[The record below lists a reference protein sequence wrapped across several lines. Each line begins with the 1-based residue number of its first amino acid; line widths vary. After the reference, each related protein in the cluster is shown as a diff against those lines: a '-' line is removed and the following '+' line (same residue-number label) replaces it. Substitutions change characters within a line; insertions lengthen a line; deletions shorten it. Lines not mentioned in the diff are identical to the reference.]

1 MRADLIKYWKIIHG
15 ICGDANLRDVLL
27 VSPYGGTRG
36 HTFRLLMSVCT
47 SDIKGSFFG
56 AHCVMLW
63 NSLPISVVSVD
74 CLATF
79 KRLLAEHL
87 GEVLYEFD

>member
-1 MRADLIKYWKIIHG
+1 MA
-15 ICGDANLRDVLL
+15 
-27 VSPYGGTRG
+27 PYGRTRG
-36 HTFRLLMSVCT
+36 HPFRLLIPACI

-56 AHCVMLW
+56 TRCVMWW

-74 CLATF
+74 CLAIF